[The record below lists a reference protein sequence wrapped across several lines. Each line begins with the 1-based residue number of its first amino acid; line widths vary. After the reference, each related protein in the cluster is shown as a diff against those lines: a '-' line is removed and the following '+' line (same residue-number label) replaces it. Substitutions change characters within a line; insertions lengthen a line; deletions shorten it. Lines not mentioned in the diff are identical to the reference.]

1 MSKRSRPRAH
11 DRPEHTAAPFPSAPA
26 DTAPAQSSGTATWV
40 DSAAPPESPRANS
53 LFKQNTSRLWM
64 FDGHQETNHPPL
76 IYSFIWPIQI
86 PFVDRKV
93 TYTIQIHGKYVHH
106 CWFKN
111 NQFKLNHVLKMFG
124 FPWYGTSIFHCYI
137 ATIHLFCFIFIIIII
152 IIVFFLFTFNTLH

>member
-1 MSKRSRPRAH
+1 MWVRSRPRAH
-11 DRPEHTAAPFPSAPA
+11 DRPERTAAPFPSAPA
-26 DTAPAQSSGTATWV
+26 DTVPAQSSGTATWV
-40 DSAAPPESPRANS
+40 DSAAPSESPRANS
-53 LFKQNTSRLWM
+53 LFKQNITVMNVWWPS
-64 FDGHQETNHPPL
+64 GNKPT
-76 IYSFIWPIQI
+76 ITYSFKWPVQI

-124 FPWYGTSIFHCYI
+124 FPWYGTSILHCYI
-137 ATIHLFCFIFIIIII
+137 ATINLFCFI